1 MSSENGKREM
11 TMVVLK
17 GKVRFLNLEGLGV
30 ISDWWGVVTMTNDE
44 IQLIGLECDVI
55 KLGNEEGVVKS
66 SLVVV

>member
-1 MSSENGKREM
+1 MSSENGKKEM

-17 GKVRFLNLEGLGV
+17 GKVRLPNLEGLGV

-55 KLGNEEGVVKS
+55 KLGNDEGVVKS